1 LKDSK
6 KKLAELREALL
17 ALHKTLVDSERATY
31 EETFGPIPSPGQFL
45 QLLTTDPWFGWL
57 HPLSELIVTMDQAM
71 DEKEPLTDKAAQALI
86 AQARQMLKAT
96 ETGDGFSKHYYEA
109 LQRDPDVVLAH
120 GKAVR
125 LFAAGKKGE

>member
-1 LKDSK
+1 VSNSRQQ
-6 KKLAELREALL
+6 LADLRNALL
-17 ALHKTLVDSERATY
+17 ALHKALVDSERTTY
-31 EETFGPIPSPGQFL
+31 EQTFGPIPSPGHFL

-57 HPLSELIVTMDQAM
+57 HPLSELIVSMDQSL
-71 DEKEPLTDKAAQALI
+71 DEKEPLTDKAALALI

-96 ETGDGFSKHYYEA
+96 ETGDGFTNHYYEA

-120 GKAVR
+120 GKAAK